1 MTLSEKIEHLKRS
14 KKWTFSK
21 GVSPFTLFKNRTFS
35 HQFF

>member
-21 GVSPFTLFKNRTFS
+21 GVSSFILFKNLTFPD
-35 HQFF
+35 QFF